1 MLEEK
6 KEEDS
11 SQITYYLSLDNSGRP
26 KLAED
31 QILQA
36 ERDSIL
42 HIELMNGLE
51 ITNDITL
58 ISNAQGNF
66 PYELQE
72 KLLNKEKITKEE
84 FTKYIYEPTE
94 ISTSIIYEIKLE
106 HTGSIQFYFIYY

>member
-11 SQITYYLSLDNSGRP
+11 SQIIYYLSLDNSGRP

-58 ISNAQGNF
+58 ISNAQENF

-72 KLLNKEKITKEE
+72 KLLNQQKITKEE
-84 FTKYIYEPTE
+84 FVLSQIWTILKNF
-94 ISTSIIYEIKLE
+94 TSPPLDILN
-106 HTGSIQFYFIYY
+106 FVVMF